1 MPRKTAETTQTMADA
16 RRELLELESR
26 RYDDQSA
33 ELATV
38 QQALAERRAQEAQRA
53 QSEDLAREVLDRLN
67 QPSAAQAAS
76 RLADVIMNQR
86 RG

>member
-1 MPRKTAETTQTMADA
+1 MQRKTAETTQTMADA

>member
-1 MPRKTAETTQTMADA
+1 MADA
-16 RRELLELESR
+16 RRELLVLETR
-26 RYDDQSA
+26 RHEDQSA

-38 QQALAERRAQEAQRA
+38 EKALAGRRAQAQQRVE
-53 QSEDLAREVLDRLN
+53 SEDMAREVLDRLN

-76 RLADVIMNQR
+76 RLAEVIMNQR

>member
-1 MPRKTAETTQTMADA
+1 
-16 RRELLELESR
+16 
-26 RYDDQSA
+26 
-33 ELATV
+33 V

-76 RLADVIMNQR
+76 RLADVIMQQR